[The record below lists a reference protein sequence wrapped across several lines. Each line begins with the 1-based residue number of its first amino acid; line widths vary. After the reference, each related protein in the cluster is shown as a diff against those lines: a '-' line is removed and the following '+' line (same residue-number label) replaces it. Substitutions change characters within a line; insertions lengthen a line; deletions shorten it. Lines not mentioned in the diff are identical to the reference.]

1 MLRKCW
7 LYHFLDEAAEE
18 EYEIIIDDEEY
29 TVYVIDSDENE
40 EYTFD
45 DETPF
50 DVYTVDV
57 SCYHT
62 NCMNSLSKTV

>member
-1 MLRKCW
+1 MNCKFCTQIP
-7 LYHFLDEAAEE
+7 LYFILDEAAEE

-57 SCYHT
+57 S
-62 NCMNSLSKTV
+62 SFLFFK